1 MTCIQQ
7 HIDPSGMHR
16 DLWPPTN
23 RRTRTT
29 RLARAPTRAVLVNT
43 GDSLAKKPAPRLR
56 INTSSCTRNEET
68 KHHST
73 WIFDPRVFVTI
84 LWEPVWIVDIDLFMV
99 DISFCNIAIGS
110 LIIHPMNWLLLI
122 SQPSNLQ
129 FYIRKL
135 SHKNQTAI
143 SPRPL
148 TASLFCIRGN
158 PITGQNTKKQ
168 QWNGSISHQTGKEK
182 SSSRPPWKG
191 TC

>member
-1 MTCIQQ
+1 MYIYILTNYKLQIQIHVYVYMFLHMACGYIPCINVQCCIYVDMYIYILNIEYLFYKYIKYCISHIGCACMTCIQQ

-84 LWEPVWIVDIDLFMV
+84 L
-99 DISFCNIAIGS
+99 
-110 LIIHPMNWLLLI
+110 
-122 SQPSNLQ
+122 
-129 FYIRKL
+129 
-135 SHKNQTAI
+135 
-143 SPRPL
+143 
-148 TASLFCIRGN
+148 
-158 PITGQNTKKQ
+158 
-168 QWNGSISHQTGKEK
+168 
-182 SSSRPPWKG
+182 
-191 TC
+191 